1 MKKIL
6 VPTDFS
12 PVANNAMAYA
22 IELATAF
29 NSELH
34 LYHAYSF
41 DRFNYD
47 LSYTDEEQPFIKE
60 VERKMKLAELR
71 FKNEVAQNEL
81 SLKTIIRQRNIL
93 SLFQSDA
100 KEDGIDL
107 IVMGTKGA
115 TGLEKVIFGSVAAAA
130 LAMTKVP
137 VLVVPPEQ
145 SFQPLQHIVL
155 AVDRKETEEEVT
167 LPLREL
173 ALKYGAKITLLN
185 VNKQQDDNVLRK
197 LNLSGLEGLN
207 TIYQEVPF
215 SNSINETINDFIT
228 KTDCDLLCMIKREK
242 GFLES
247 IFSKSVAKEQS
258 YNSEV
263 SLLVLPEKR

>member
-12 PVANNAMAYA
+12 PVANNAMSYA
-22 IELATAF
+22 IELAAAF
-29 NSELH
+29 NSELL

-47 LSYTDEEQPFIKE
+47 LSYPDEEQPFIKE

-71 FKNEVAQNEL
+71 FKNKAAQNQL
-81 SLKTIIRQRNIL
+81 SLKTIIKQRNIL

-155 AVDRKETEEEVT
+155 AVDHKETDGEV
-167 LPLREL
+167 LSPLRAL
-173 ALKYGAKITLLN
+173 ASKYETKITLLN
-185 VNKQQDDNVLRK
+185 VNKQQNDNVHRK
-197 LNLSGLEGLN
+197 LNIPGLEGLE
-207 TIYQEVPF
+207 TTYQEVPF

-228 KTDCDLLCMIKREK
+228 KADCDLLCMIKREK
-242 GFLES
+242 GFFES

-258 YNSEV
+258 YNSQV
-263 SLLVLPEKR
+263 ALLILPEKR